1 MLFTCLSTRAVHLE
15 STDNLTT
22 NNCIT
27 AIRRFI
33 ARRGTPK
40 LLISDNA
47 TYFVGARKQLRSE
60 PINFN
65 ETTLTETLQ
74 IHNVEWRLN
83 PPAAPHFGRVWERLV
98 SLIKRAFLLNFG
110 SDRLSRDLFATIVAE
125 TEAILNSRPLTHV
138 SSYLDDDLPLTPNH
152 FLMGRPFVYAPAAA
166 FYEASK
172 SKLSN
177 KSWKR
182 AKDRLDSF
190 WRRLLKEYV
199 PTLIKRTKWT
209 QPEETLEKDDLV
221 WILEDF
227 TPRGIWPLGR
237 VLEVF
242 TGSDGIARSCK
253 LKTALGTLTRPAV
266 KLALVTPKKK
276 I

>member
-1 MLFTCLSTRAVHLE
+1 M
-15 STDNLTT
+15 
-22 NNCIT
+22 
-27 AIRRFI
+27 
-33 ARRGTPK
+33 
-40 LLISDNA
+40 
-47 TYFVGARKQLRSE
+47 
-60 PINFN
+60 
-65 ETTLTETLQ
+65 
-74 IHNVEWRLN
+74 
-83 PPAAPHFGRVWERLV
+83 WERLV
-98 SLIKRAFLLNFG
+98 SLIKRAFLLNLG

-138 SSYLDDDLPLTPNH
+138 SSDLDDDLPLTPNH

-166 FYEASK
+166 FYEAST

-190 WRRLLKEYV
+190 WRRLLKEYA
-199 PTLIKRTKWT
+199 PTLIRRTKWT
-209 QPEETLEKDDLV
+209 QPEEPLEKDDLV